1 MTWFPPSRP
10 PSLPQVFA
18 VVFDEFHYMNDPE
31 RGTVWEES
39 VILSPPHILFVAL
52 SATIA
57 NVGQVLREGRRK
69 GDVRRGRERGREEG
83 GVRRGRARSEETMV

>member
-1 MTWFPPSRP
+1 VV
-10 PSLPQVFA
+10 LCGQLFA

-39 VILSPPHILFVAL
+39 VILSPPHVLFVAL

-57 NVGQVLREGRRK
+57 NVGQVPLTHTHFHPISNNSITSRT
-69 GDVRRGRERGREEG
+69 
-83 GVRRGRARSEETMV
+83 RAATYPC